1 MGLVPPHQVLDLKM
15 DLFFSFFLFSHERF
29 KHDVLNRDLTKK
41 KKTCSCISKRKII
54 HLINVVDRKELPR
67 VTSLYKPNQ

>member
-15 DLFFSFFLFSHERF
+15 DLFFFFSLM
-29 KHDVLNRDLTKK
+29 KDLSMMSLIEILQKK
-41 KKTCSCISKRKII
+41 ITCSCISKRKII

>member
-15 DLFFSFFLFSHERF
+15 DLFFFFSHDRF

-41 KKTCSCISKRKII
+41 KITCSCISKRKII
-54 HLINVVDRKELPR
+54 NLINVVDRKELPR